1 MAGSAAVSY
10 THLDVYKRQYMCG
23 EIEKLID
30 NGQCAEAALEY
41 MCDMF
46 ISMFS
51 ATDDELTLLP
61 VSINHVKILIHC

>member
-1 MAGSAAVSY
+1 MFPYLESEGVGEDKGQ
-10 THLDVYKRQYMCG
+10 DVFGQVGG

-51 ATDDELTLLP
+51 ATDDELTQQRAADRC
-61 VSINHVKILIHC
+61 V